1 MKLMTLSGFALLL
14 FLITSS
20 FSEEKYELQRYS
32 PELLKK
38 AESGDPKAQ
47 LQLAGCYNEGRGIKK
62 DKTQALGWIEKAA
75 NQNYPKAQAALGQCY
90 LDGEIV
96 QKNEKE
102 AFRWYKQA
110 AENGLAEGQYNI
122 GCSYYNGIGVTKN
135 TTEAFKWVNMAAE
148 QGMPDAQYILGG
160 LYERGEACEA
170 NKDEAVKWYARAAS
184 QGDVDAGKALDR
196 LKKGGAPAAAEKNYS
211 VEILKKAEAGDPAAQ
226 YFVGMCY
233 LFGVYGKP
241 IDYDTGYKL
250 IQSSADSGNKNGKAA
265 LGWCYFLGAG
275 VKQDDKKAFEIF
287 QENAKEGTANA
298 EAGLGFCY
306 MLGRGVSQNDKEA
319 FVWTKKA
326 AEHGESKAQ
335 WNLGVLYMEGKGVP
349 KNTNE
354 GLIWIEKGA
363 VHASASDQRKL
374 GYDYEYSSEVF
385 PQNLERA
392 AYWYQQA
399 ADKGNCCGLYSLGL
413 CYVDGKGV
421 QQSYE
426 KGFNLLKEARSQNCE
441 YAICYLREN
450 YYGPE
455 LAGKASAGDSQAQ
468 LKYGRC
474 FLDGLGVEKNPEEGF
489 KWVKKSAEEGNK
501 YALNVIGILYEK
513 GVGTDKNAAMAV
525 ANFKKASE
533 KGNVSAQTRLG
544 YIYRKGEL
552 TTKDMKESVK
562 YLNLAA
568 KAGEPLAQ
576 NDLAWIYAT
585 SANADLRNGE
595 QAVLWATK
603 AIASAKTPE
612 PFLYGTLAAAYA
624 ENGQF
629 QKAIDAQVKAISM
642 LKPESKNEDFIAP
655 LKSYREQKAWRDYQ

>member
-1 MKLMTLSGFALLL
+1 
-14 FLITSS
+14 
-20 FSEEKYELQRYS
+20 
-32 PELLKK
+32 
-38 AESGDPKAQ
+38 
-47 LQLAGCYNEGRGIKK
+47 
-62 DKTQALGWIEKAA
+62 
-75 NQNYPKAQAALGQCY
+75 
-90 LDGEIV
+90 
-96 QKNEKE
+96 
-102 AFRWYKQA
+102 
-110 AENGLAEGQYNI
+110 
-122 GCSYYNGIGVTKN
+122 
-135 TTEAFKWVNMAAE
+135 
-148 QGMPDAQYILGG
+148 
-160 LYERGEACEA
+160 
-170 NKDEAVKWYARAAS
+170 
-184 QGDVDAGKALDR
+184 
-196 LKKGGAPAAAEKNYS
+196 
-211 VEILKKAEAGDPAAQ
+211 
-226 YFVGMCY
+226 
-233 LFGVYGKP
+233 
-241 IDYDTGYKL
+241 
-250 IQSSADSGNKNGKAA
+250 
-265 LGWCYFLGAG
+265 
-275 VKQDDKKAFEIF
+275 
-287 QENAKEGTANA
+287 
-298 EAGLGFCY
+298 

-326 AEHGESKAQ
+326 AEHGERKAQ

-374 GYDYEYSSEVF
+374 GYDYEYSNEVF

-413 CYVDGKGV
+413 CYVEGKGV

-426 KGFNLLKEARSQNCE
+426 KGFNLLKKAKCQNCE

-489 KWVKKSAEEGNK
+489 KWVKKSAEKGNK
-501 YALNVIGILYEK
+501 YALNVIGTLYEK
-513 GVGTDKNAAMAV
+513 GVGTGKNAAMAV
-525 ANFKKASE
+525 ASFKKASE

-568 KAGEPLAQ
+568 KAGEPFAQ

-595 QAVLWATK
+595 QAVIWATK
-603 AIASAKTPE
+603 AIASAKIPE

-629 QKAIDAQVKAISM
+629 QKAIDAQEKAITM